1 MARWNARAATTALF
15 TTVAAGALASCGG
28 GGGSVQ
34 SVPPVS
40 NAPSPTPP
48 PAPAPAPTPSPT
60 PTPTPAPRAAT
71 STSSCTSGCASSSPP
86 QGFVITPA
94 NVQAQRSARDDAEFR
109 RNYTVAEYVGALF
122 ALDNGWTGQGVRVGV
137 MDDGVH
143 AVADLGGKVDTGLS
157 RDFGYVETN
166 GVRSARSA
174 ASPAGDASSTHGTSV
189 AAIIAARD
197 DGQGVQGLAPGATI
211 VSLRVDAEVD
221 GAKVWGVNRNL
232 ALRHA
237 ADARIPLVNMSL
249 SLTPGST
256 GSSAFRDAL
265 AHYNRTAKGLLI
277 VSTGNGG
284 QDTSPTAVEVDPAF
298 AESWLFVAALRADGR
313 DYELASYSSRCGT
326 VMDRCVVAPTNS
338 TTMGAGGEIV
348 VFGGTS
354 AAAPVATSVAA
365 MILSKWPQLTGVD
378 AGNIILASARDLGAP
393 GTDPVYGRG
402 MVDAEAALRPVNP
415 VLASASASAPLP
427 GNVMVVGEAFGG
439 MTGDSFGAALG
450 DVTVLDHYGR
460 DYQGDLSALV
470 IRPDRAAGG
479 AMYRRVEAQMNA
491 QHAAFGSPAREAAIG
506 VAGFDTGLRDTDGLP
521 VLRRNLA
528 FADVTLRLSD
538 RLALTGGFNSG
549 GSTAADILGLAPPSD
564 AMQAFAPLAQ
574 IGFGIARKLGP
585 GTLALAVHHG
595 GESAGKVRGTTL
607 EWRRGPAS
615 VKLGLVDERGS
626 VFGTPVGAGML
637 RFGDGA
643 RTAFIEGAGGFD
655 LGSWRFEGFG
665 SLGRTRLRL
674 GPDMLLSEAGA
685 ITTGRFG
692 IIASRPAL
700 AGRVSFGLAQPLVV
714 VDGSAT
720 FTVAGR
726 YDLASRSLRFE
737 DRRVDLA
744 GTLLPQLT
752 IGYERA
758 GPRSDLRIGA
768 ASDAAARDLRALA
781 TWSLRWP
788 ASR

>member
-1 MARWNARAATTALF
+1 
-15 TTVAAGALASCGG
+15 
-28 GGGSVQ
+28 
-34 SVPPVS
+34 
-40 NAPSPTPP
+40 
-48 PAPAPAPTPSPT
+48 
-60 PTPTPAPRAAT
+60 
-71 STSSCTSGCASSSPP
+71 
-86 QGFVITPA
+86 
-94 NVQAQRSARDDAEFR
+94 VQAQRSARDDAEFR

-143 AVADLGGKVDTGLS
+143 AVADLDGKVDTGLS

-166 GVRSARSA
+166 GVRSTRGG
-174 ASPAGDASSTHGTSV
+174 ASPAGDGSSTHGTSV

-284 QDTSPTAVEVDPAF
+284 QDTSPTAVEMDPAF

-313 DYELASYSSRCGT
+313 DHELASYSSRCGA

-348 VFGGTS
+348 VFAGTS

-393 GTDPVYGRG
+393 GTDPIYGRG

-415 VLASASASAPLP
+415 VLASASTSAPLP

-439 MTGDSFGAALG
+439 MTGDSFGTALG
-450 DVTVLDHYGR
+450 DVTVLDHFGR
-460 DYQGDLSALV
+460 DYRGDLSALV
-470 IRPDRAAGG
+470 IRPDRAASA
-479 AMYRRVEAQMNA
+479 AMNRRVEAQMNVR
-491 QHAAFGSPAREAAIG
+491 HAAFAGPVGEAAIG
-506 VAGFDTGLRDTDGLP
+506 VSGFDTGLRDADGLP
-521 VLRRNLA
+521 VLRRDLA
-528 FADVTLRLSD
+528 FADVTLRIGD
-538 RLALTGGFNSG
+538 RLALTGGFNAG
-549 GSTAADILGLAPPSD
+549 GSTAADMLGLAPPSD
-564 AMQAFAPLAQ
+564 AMQAYAPLAQ
-574 IGFGIARKLGP
+574 TGFGIAHKFGP
-585 GTLALAVHHG
+585 GTLALAVHRG
-595 GESAGKVRGTTL
+595 GEGVGTVRGATL
-607 EWRRGPAS
+607 QWRRGPAS
-615 VKLGLVDERGS
+615 VKLGVVDERGS
-626 VFGTPVGAGML
+626 VFGTPVGTGML

-643 RTAFIEGAGGFD
+643 RTAFVEGAGGFD
-655 LGSWRFEGFG
+655 LGTWRLEGFG

-674 GPDMLLSEAGA
+674 GPGMLLSEAGA

-692 IIASRPAL
+692 LVATRPAL
-700 AGRVSFGLAQPLVV
+700 AGRLSLGVAQPLVV
-714 VDGSAT
+714 LGGSAT

-726 YDLASRSLRFE
+726 YDLATRSLLFE

-744 GTLLPQLT
+744 GTFSPQFT

-768 ASDAAARDLRALA
+768 ASDAALRDLRALA
-781 TWSLRWP
+781 TWNLRFA